1 MEAPALQRCSTVRKG
16 VRNISSTSYN
26 DGGVID
32 IEFDK
37 KTDIEMARFEVS
49 TIIRQVWP
57 LLPPGVSYPR
67 ISVNRSDDNAD
78 KPFLSYTINAPSTP
92 LLIQEYVE
100 NQIRPKLAQIKGVYN
115 IDVGGATPMEWR
127 LKYDYKQLES
137 LGLQVSDIN
146 TVIQR
151 YLNKEFL
158 GIGTVVTGSGNE
170 LWIRVALFQA
180 TATTKNNLENIEIK
194 TINGKS

>member
-1 MEAPALQRCSTVRKG
+1 MNGNRFKISYFSIILIFVCLAIVGVAFIPRLPFKLTPSKTLSGIRVSFSMYGNSPRIIEMEVTSRLEAMLNRMKG

-67 ISVNRSDDNAD
+67 ISVNRSRSKIFTVRFWKPYMSAVRFRPNTKRRAKPNTNA
-78 KPFLSYTINAPSTP
+78 SSTP
-92 LLIQEYVE
+92 KRQLQDLEAMRRY
-100 NQIRPKLAQIKGVYN
+100 
-115 IDVGGATPMEWR
+115 GA
-127 LKYDYKQLES
+127 K
-137 LGLQVSDIN
+137 
-146 TVIQR
+146 
-151 YLNKEFL
+151 F
-158 GIGTVVTGSGNE
+158 
-170 LWIRVALFQA
+170 
-180 TATTKNNLENIEIK
+180 
-194 TINGKS
+194 